1 MRYQQLVAASAMVA
15 KRLSLILQDATN
27 LDFQLSE
34 LNRLRDRVRRAEV
47 QLDFVFR
54 NPPAHS
60 GPSNQT
66 RTSGLPKVTQGL
78 SKAWDFFLALSVRL
92 T

>member
-47 QLDFVFR
+47 QLDLFR

>member
-47 QLDFVFR
+47 QLDSFSGIR
-54 NPPAHS
+54 RHTRGPQTKPAPAAFLES
-60 GPSNQT
+60 RRGY
-66 RTSGLPKVTQGL
+66 RRRGTSFSRFP
-78 SKAWDFFLALSVRL
+78 
-92 T
+92 